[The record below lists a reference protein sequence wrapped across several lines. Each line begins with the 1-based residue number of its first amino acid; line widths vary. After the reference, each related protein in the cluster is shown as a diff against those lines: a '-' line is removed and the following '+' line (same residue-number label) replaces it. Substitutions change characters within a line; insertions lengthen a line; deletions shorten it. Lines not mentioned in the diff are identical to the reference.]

1 MDGYQPSAKRWCT
14 LFCCDCKEQLQQRQ
28 ETFFWRQNIRSD
40 NTAWSFHWVQRE
52 CGGHWWLRIA
62 VYFCSSPRKNQ
73 WRGWVFCEAVGM
85 VAVTSLISGERIKTA
100 TLLPFSSPLPIPLST
115 TTCLLINH
123 KPDTLDRVSASKI
136 HAHAWHIEVAPPNPL
151 LPLRRMSSGFD
162 TCASILP
169 ATLFS
174 QKSHVIQRELPQFTI
189 L

>member
-28 ETFFWRQNIRSD
+28 ENFFWRQNIRSD

-73 WRGWVFCEAVGM
+73 WRGWV
-85 VAVTSLISGERIKTA
+85 LSGERIKTA
-100 TLLPFSSPLPIPLST
+100 TLLLFSSPLPIPLST
-115 TTCLLINH
+115 TTRLLINH
-123 KPDTLDRVSASKI
+123 KPDTLDRINASKI
-136 HAHAWHIEVAPPNPL
+136 HAHSWHIEVAPPPPPTL
-151 LPLRRMSSGFD
+151 ATHVLWVWHLCVYFACYFVLPEITRN
-162 TCASILP
+162 
-169 ATLFS
+169 
-174 QKSHVIQRELPQFTI
+174 QRELPQFTI

>member
-115 TTCLLINH
+115 TLLKNQTSDATFHRIRQGTAKKAFIGSLTVFG
-123 KPDTLDRVSASKI
+123 KPLYIASLKIVSMK
-136 HAHAWHIEVAPPNPL
+136 
-151 LPLRRMSSGFD
+151 
-162 TCASILP
+162 
-169 ATLFS
+169 
-174 QKSHVIQRELPQFTI
+174 
-189 L
+189 